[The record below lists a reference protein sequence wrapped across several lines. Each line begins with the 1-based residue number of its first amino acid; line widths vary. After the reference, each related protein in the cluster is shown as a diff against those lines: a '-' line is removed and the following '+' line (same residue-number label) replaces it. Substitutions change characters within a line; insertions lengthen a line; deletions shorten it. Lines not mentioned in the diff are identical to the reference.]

1 MVRNKT
7 LMKKLLLNAN
17 KGWCTVVYKSP
28 ESNNRYLKFDCMY
41 TFIEKILPYLAS

>member
-7 LMKKLLLNAN
+7 LKKKLFLNAN
-17 KGWCTVVYKSP
+17 KGWCTVDNKSP

-41 TFIEKILPYLAS
+41 TFLEKILHYKAS

>member
-7 LMKKLLLNAN
+7 LTKKLLLNAN